1 MPKKLEQIQNIG
13 ALLMV
18 AIALGVASYKT
29 LLQGSEQ
36 AEGAIL
42 AVLAAGIGFFLRGRV
57 EAARS

>member
-1 MPKKLEQIQNIG
+1 MKKTLEQIQNIG

-18 AIALGVASYKT
+18 GVALGVSSY
-29 LLQGSEQ
+29 QAIIGHSEQ

-57 EAARS
+57 ESAT